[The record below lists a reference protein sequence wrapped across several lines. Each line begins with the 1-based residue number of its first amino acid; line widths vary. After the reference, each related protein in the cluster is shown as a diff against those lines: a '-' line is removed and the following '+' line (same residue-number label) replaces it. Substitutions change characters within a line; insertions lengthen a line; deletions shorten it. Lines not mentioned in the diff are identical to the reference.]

1 MEHSNK
7 IQRSE
12 VWEQIY
18 NVISK
23 IPRKEVDGDAADA
36 PSVATELEELFL
48 KLFETHAGGKI
59 LSYLSQTEKYMI
71 SLAKEVNQD
80 FAIELS
86 DLINM
91 RRSMLNDNIID
102 HSGLE
107 LRMYFF
113 TIYQLSGIQ
122 AGIQCGHA
130 ALEYANMYK
139 DDPQYKDFIENWKT
153 WVILNG
159 GTTNSCSDELGSLN
173 EIVNQFGAKGIKY
186 SVFHEPDL
194 NNALTAMC
202 FIADS
207 RVFTFKPSR
216 RLFEYTDHETLRKE
230 GIEYMG
236 SE

>member
-1 MEHSNK
+1 M
-7 IQRSE
+7 
-12 VWEQIY
+12 
-18 NVISK
+18 
-23 IPRKEVDGDAADA
+23 KE
-36 PSVATELEELFL
+36 
-48 KLFETHAGGKI
+48 K
-59 LSYLSQTEKYMI
+59 
-71 SLAKEVNQD
+71 
-80 FAIELS
+80 
-86 DLINM
+86 
-91 RRSMLNDNIID
+91 
-102 HSGLE
+102 LE

-159 GTTNSCSDELGSLN
+159 GTTNSHIEDLGTLN
-173 EIVNQFGAKGIKY
+173 DIVVKFSEKGIKY

-207 RVFTFKPSR
+207 RVFTFKPSKP
-216 RLFEYTDHETLRKE
+216 LFQYFDYEVLRKE
-230 GIEYMG
+230 GIEYTG
-236 SE
+236 SEENFFLWEMINNKPLARN